1 MIYGLEQLSAL
12 GNIFITL
19 TFRIPYTLYRIS
31 FIVAATINRVWLI
44 EYGKWNL
51 VAVICI
57 LFITYS
63 HFLTIWLHF
72 VASCECPYSPPSL
85 WTGSYIWAT
94 FVCTPKLFACMT
106 INFIQLLP
114 SSPSPHAQKSF
125 SRSPT
130 TENYGNN
137 NNNIHESEVKEGEH
151 KLKLKCLFTLRMNQ
165 WRVWQEGW
173 GGGVSR
179 GNNCQGS
186 FLCNICIL
194 TPLYASCGYDS
205 PFPPFFALPRLASLE
220 LLQRICL
227 VAYQAN
233 GIKQPVGKG
242 ERERVR
248 WCDVEGRVQPRP
260 NRSLQHL
267 ATFCFNFALLKSGS
281 RHLDALLMLPS
292 AGCQATSQS
301 KSKSQSQSQSKL
313 TLQSPSQSQSRL
325 AAVVWLQ
332 QLIRPFIW
340 QYPTSLW
347 SILWGMHCTK
357 GLMRVCLGFSGNC
370 MKFNIFIYYL

>member
-72 VASCECPYSPPSL
+72 VASCECPYSPASL

-106 INFIQLLP
+106 INFIQLPP
-114 SSPSPHAQKSF
+114 SSSSPPAQKSF

-137 NNNIHESEVKEGEH
+137 NKSEVKEGEH

-165 WRVWQEGW
+165 
-173 GGGVSR
+173 
-179 GNNCQGS
+179 
-186 FLCNICIL
+186 
-194 TPLYASCGYDS
+194 
-205 PFPPFFALPRLASLE
+205 
-220 LLQRICL
+220 
-227 VAYQAN
+227 
-233 GIKQPVGKG
+233 
-242 ERERVR
+242 
-248 WCDVEGRVQPRP
+248 
-260 NRSLQHL
+260 
-267 ATFCFNFALLKSGS
+267 
-281 RHLDALLMLPS
+281 
-292 AGCQATSQS
+292 
-301 KSKSQSQSQSKL
+301 
-313 TLQSPSQSQSRL
+313 
-325 AAVVWLQ
+325 
-332 QLIRPFIW
+332 
-340 QYPTSLW
+340 
-347 SILWGMHCTK
+347 
-357 GLMRVCLGFSGNC
+357 
-370 MKFNIFIYYL
+370 